1 MIRPRIAFI
10 VCVTLACTCI
20 AGCSSEPSPGEPGA
34 ACLPRDGETTPLF
47 CVCGFPCVDG
57 MCIEDPNISCDEALS
72 VAEPDITVEADADEA
87 GPSDAD
93 DAATPSDGDIASE
106 ELEADADEVTVAG
119 EEEVVDDP
127 QSQGDA
133 VTEGAEDQD
142 TVVETEDVQVIGEE
156 TSADT
161 E

>member
-57 MCIEDPNISCDEALS
+57 MCVEDPNISCGEALS
-72 VAEPDITVEADADEA
+72 VAEPDITVEADADGA
-87 GPSDAD
+87 GTSDAD
-93 DAATPSDGDIASE
+93 DAATSSDGDIASE
-106 ELEADADEVTVAG
+106 ELEADADEVTIAG

-127 QSQGDA
+127 
-133 VTEGAEDQD
+133 
-142 TVVETEDVQVIGEE
+142 
-156 TSADT
+156 
-161 E
+161 